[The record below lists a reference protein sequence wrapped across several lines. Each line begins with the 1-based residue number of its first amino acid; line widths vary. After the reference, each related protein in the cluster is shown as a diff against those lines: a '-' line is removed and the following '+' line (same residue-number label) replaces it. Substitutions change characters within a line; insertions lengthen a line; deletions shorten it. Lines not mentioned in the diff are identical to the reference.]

1 MKKIVIEIADD
12 DYNRINSYPDG
23 KTFYPITARLYKAVK
38 DGTPLEKLIDDI
50 QCKIM
55 HESCYIPDASE
66 AVGMSKAIG
75 IIEKYTKECEE

>member
-1 MKKIVIEIADD
+1 MKLIIEIDED
-12 DYNRINSYPDG
+12 
-23 KTFYPITARLYKAVK
+23 LYEKNLIGLDANDVWDIRCAIK
-38 DGTPLEKLIDDI
+38 NGTPLEKLIDDI

>member
-1 MKKIVIEIADD
+1 MKLIIEIDKERYRD
-12 DYNRINSYPDG
+12 IQRIAKVQSYMR
-23 KTFYPITARLYKAVK
+23 TQTAEQIIAN
-38 DGTPLEKLIDDI
+38 GTPLEKLIDDI